1 MSMPN
6 ESALAVLKSKGRSF
20 YFASHLLGPQQ
31 RDRAARLYAF
41 CRRVDD
47 LADEASDPQQA
58 YVTLEHLKASL
69 NSSQTDDANVNDM
82 QALMHDVAIPAE
94 PIQALIEGV
103 QSDLC
108 HRQVQDEA
116 ELLRY
121 AYQVAGT
128 VGVMM
133 CRVLDV
139 STPRAWPFAIDLGIA
154 MQLTNI
160 ARDVGEDARMGR
172 VYLPQNWV
180 AGLTAK
186 EIQAPTEDQA
196 ITIRAAVKRLLA
208 MSQTYYQSG
217 LQGMCFLPRPA
228 RYAIVVAA
236 SVYAEI
242 GEYVA
247 RADYCSWQ
255 QRAMVPLS
263 RKLTCATTAL
273 SGYALSRKAKPES
286 LVHDAALHQHI
297 QDCFGADQR
306 RSP

>member
-58 YVTLEHLKASL
+58 YVTLERLKASL

-82 QALMHDVAIPAE
+82 QTLMHDVAIPPE
-94 PIQALIEGV
+94 PMQALIEGV
-103 QSDLC
+103 QSDLR
-108 HRQVQDEA
+108 HRQVRDEA
-116 ELLRY
+116 ELLSY

-186 EIQAPTEDQA
+186 EYKPRQKIKPSPSVRPLNAYWQCHKPIIKVVYRACVFCRVLHVMPSWWPRVFTPRSASTWHALITTRGSNARWCLYLASSLAPQ
-196 ITIRAAVKRLLA
+196 LLC
-208 MSQTYYQSG
+208 
-217 LQGMCFLPRPA
+217 L
-228 RYAIVVAA
+228 
-236 SVYAEI
+236 
-242 GEYVA
+242 
-247 RADYCSWQ
+247 
-255 QRAMVPLS
+255 
-263 RKLTCATTAL
+263 AT
-273 SGYALSRKAKPES
+273 R
-286 LVHDAALHQHI
+286 
-297 QDCFGADQR
+297 
-306 RSP
+306 